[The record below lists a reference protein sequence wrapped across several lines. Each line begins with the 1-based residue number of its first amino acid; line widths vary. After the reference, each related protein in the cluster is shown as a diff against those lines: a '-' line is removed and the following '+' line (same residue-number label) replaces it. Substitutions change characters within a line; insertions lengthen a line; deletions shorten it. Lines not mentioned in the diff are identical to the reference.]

1 MQHTLAEPFTLSG
14 VTLHQ
19 GVHTRVCVLPAP
31 ANHGR
36 VFARIDLP
44 DVPRVP
50 ARATQVRT
58 TTLSTELAE
67 GQAAVRTVEHLLAA
81 LYGMGID
88 NCSIEVDGPELPI
101 LDGSAR
107 PYTEAIQRS
116 GRVAQQARQPT
127 LKISEPVTVVS
138 GDRSVMALPTS
149 EAGLRL
155 SYAIDFAHAE
165 IGSQWY
171 SLRLEPAVFASEVA
185 PARTFTLLEQV
196 EYLRTRGLIQ
206 GGSLECALVL
216 GPQGWLTP
224 PAWPDEPVRH
234 KLLDLVGD
242 LSLTGLQLEGHIIAY
257 KAGHD
262 LHSQLAGQLIEQYER
277 NYASLR

>member
-107 PYTEAIQRS
+107 LYTEAIQRS

-138 GDRSVMALPTS
+138 GGRSVMALPTS

-196 EYLRTRGLIQ
+196 EYLRARGLIQ

>member
-107 PYTEAIQRS
+107 LYTEAIQRS

-138 GDRSVMALPTS
+138 GDRCVMALPTS

-196 EYLRTRGLIQ
+196 EYLRARGLIQ